1 MRITR
6 LRLANFRQHEATEL
20 EFGAGLTGI
29 VGPNGAGKTT
39 ILEAIA
45 WAMYGM
51 PAARG
56 SRDSIRRRNAPPRA
70 RVEVELEFTLGAH
83 QYRVVRGLN
92 HAELYQD
99 GDPAPLANSL
109 GSVTERVTRLLGMS
123 RDEFFNTYFTGQKEL
138 AVMAAMSAPERAQF
152 LSRVLGYERLRAA
165 QDRLKETR
173 SALRARLE
181 GLRAGLGDPGE
192 IDALEARAHDRVT
205 AATAAEAE
213 AADAFARAETVL
225 AEVRPRWERLQT
237 LRESA
242 LALEAELRVAGHE
255 CGAATERAERLER
268 QVAAAAG
275 ATTRLQELA
284 VELAPLAGLRQE
296 AAALE
301 QLAEARARRQ
311 GLTSQLADVHDHL
324 ASVEERLARVPAGP
338 ALDAVRARANDVR
351 ATITTL
357 TLDAETARTAWV
369 RDAQDARTKRQG
381 LLDQYAELREQ
392 RQRLVKAGPEGNCP
406 TCTRPLGA
414 EYEKVLGLLDRQ
426 IEEVVSNGNY
436 YKQRIEQLQQEPADL
451 DELER
456 RRVEA
461 ERTQSDVTAELGRLE
476 AQAQEAAPLGT
487 EQSRLRGRVGEL
499 EKALAREPT
508 EYDERRH
515 AEVQSR
521 IRQLEPLALQAERFR
536 FEVERIALL
545 EEELETAQRIRS
557 ESAAG
562 LAEVRARLEGLGY
575 QDAAYREARAAEA
588 VAAQTQREAEVA
600 LVRARAETAA
610 AHEAVAAVARRRA
623 ERAERERE
631 AAAVA
636 GDLGL
641 HQELDR
647 ALTELRTELNATLRP
662 DLSDLA
668 SGFLRDLT
676 NGRYTD
682 LELDEDYGTSL
693 LDDGDPKSVISG
705 GEEDVANLAL
715 RLAISQMIAERAG
728 QPLSLLVLDEIFGSL
743 DEDRRSA
750 VVDLLR
756 SLADRFPQVILIT
769 HIDSVREGFDR
780 VIRVGLD
787 VSRGVATVRDEPVG
801 GQDVAA

>member
-56 SRDSIRRRNAPPRA
+56 SRDSIRRRGAPPRA
-70 RVEVELEFTLGAH
+70 RVEVELEFALGAH
-83 QYRVVRGLN
+83 HYRIVRGLN

-99 GDPAPLANSL
+99 GDAAPVANSL
-109 GSVTERVTRLLGMS
+109 GAVTERVTRLLGMS

-138 AVMAAMSAPERAQF
+138 AVMAAMTAPERAQF

-165 QDRLKETR
+165 QDRLKERR
-173 SALRARLE
+173 SSLKARLD
-181 GLRAGLGDPGE
+181 GLRAGLGDPAE
-192 IDALEARAHDRVT
+192 LDILETRARERVAA
-205 AATAAEAE
+205 AATAEI
-213 AADAFARAETVL
+213 AAAAAFAATEQVL
-225 AEVRPRWERLQT
+225 AEVRPRWEQAQL
-237 LRESA
+237 LREAA

-255 CGAATERAERLER
+255 CAAATERAERLER
-268 QVAAAAG
+268 QVAEAAG
-275 ATTRLQELA
+275 ATARLQELA
-284 VELAPLAGLRQE
+284 VELAPLSALREE

-301 QLAEARARRQ
+301 QLAEAQARRA
-311 GLTSQLADVHDHL
+311 GLISQLADVRNHL
-324 ASVEERLARVPAGP
+324 GSVEERLARVPPAP
-338 ALDAVRARANDVR
+338 ALEAARARANDVR

-357 TLDAETARTAWV
+357 TLDAEAARTAWV

-381 LLDQYAELREQ
+381 LLDQYTELKEQ

-461 ERTQSDVTAELGRLE
+461 ERMQSDVTAELGRLE
-476 AQAQEAAPLGT
+476 ARAQEAAPLAE
-487 EQSRLRGRVGEL
+487 EQTRLRSRVAEL
-499 EKALAREPT
+499 EAALARMPAD
-508 EYDERRH
+508 YDERRH
-515 AEVQSR
+515 GEIQAR

-536 FEVERIALL
+536 FEVERIAIL
-545 EEELETAQRIRS
+545 EEELE
-557 ESAAG
+557 AAG
-562 LAEVRARLEGLGY
+562 RARGAAAARLAELRGRQEALGY
-575 QDAAYREARAAEA
+575 GEAAFREARAAESA
-588 VAAQTQREAEVA
+588 AAQAHREAEVA

-610 AHEAVAAVARRRA
+610 AEEAVAAAARRRA
-623 ERAERERE
+623 ERLERERE

-636 GDLGL
+636 RDLAL
-641 HQELDR
+641 HQVLDR
-647 ALTELRTELNATLRP
+647 ALTELRGELNATLRP
-662 DLSDLA
+662 DLSELA
-668 SGFLRDLT
+668 SGFVRDLT

-682 LELDEDYGTSL
+682 LELDEDYGARL
-693 LDDGDPKSVISG
+693 LDDGDPKAVISG

-743 DEDRRSA
+743 DEDRRAA

-787 VSRGVATVRDEPVG
+787 LGRGVATVREEPLG